1 MKIRITKGERDDRI
15 EMRRGD
21 GSVARTT
28 FPKKGPVPHDVVHL
42 LVESELGIVHGFWGL
57 IAGGAEP
64 DDVQDMAKAAG
75 HASASRAEV
84 PAAHFVPAIQAERIV
99 ECFEADLWSG
109 GTDNGSVR
117 DLARAGC
124 EQSLVPCPDLAD
136 GSIDRIRTR
145 LAAFRDGWA
154 ALATGG
160 AVEFEWPSATQQ
172 AVT

>member
-1 MKIRITKGERDDRI
+1 MRIFITKGERDDRI

-42 LVESELGIVHGFWGL
+42 MVESELGIAGGSWGL
-57 IAGGAEP
+57 VAGGAEP
-64 DDVQDMAKAAG
+64 DNIQAMAKAAG
-75 HASASRAEV
+75 HASASRAEL
-84 PAAHFVPAIQAERIV
+84 PAPHFIPAIQAERLV

-109 GTDNGSVR
+109 GSDNDSVR

-124 EQSLVPCPDLAD
+124 EQSLVPVPPMTD
-136 GSIDRIRTR
+136 GSIDRIRSE
-145 LAAFRDGWA
+145 LVLFRDQWVPM
-154 ALATGG
+154 ATGG
-160 AVEFEWPSATQQ
+160 TVEFEWPNTRPQ